1 MLAEPLESF
10 RDLELMR
17 ILVLFDLFRGLVNC
31 TLFVLALEVTEARV
45 VHNLSVGMAR
55 VGLLDFV
62 HGRV

>member
-1 MLAEPLESF
+1 
-10 RDLELMR
+10 
-17 ILVLFDLFRGLVNC
+17 
-31 TLFVLALEVTEARV
+31 VLALEVTEARV